1 MSSVAFLREQLKL
14 LEQQDALQRQIVEQK
29 AILDEQEDARKA
41 PLDARSKG
49 FKASQRA
56 TSGPPHIGF
65 FDPKRGG
72 NGYARPFTTFAWLT
86 TVS

>member
-1 MSSVAFLREQLKL
+1 MSSVESLREQIKL
-14 LEQQDALQRQIVEQK
+14 LEQQDALQRQIAEQK

-56 TSGPPHIGF
+56 SHFLSKGEKDPSRLRPQPSGVQLVCVG
-65 FDPKRGG
+65 
-72 NGYARPFTTFAWLT
+72 RPSR
-86 TVS
+86 V